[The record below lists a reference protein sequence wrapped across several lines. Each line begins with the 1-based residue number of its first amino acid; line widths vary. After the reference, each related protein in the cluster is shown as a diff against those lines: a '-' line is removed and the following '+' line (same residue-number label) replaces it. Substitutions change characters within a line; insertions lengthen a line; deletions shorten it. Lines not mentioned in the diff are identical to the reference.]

1 MKAEDWVSIIVAV
14 IGVVGTVIT
23 SFHVKPAEN
32 IEKIVENI
40 KTLKSIEADEENKD
54 REKGTINNLWECVE
68 HESKKLSPYPGWFGY
83 LLVMWF
89 VVSCVSSYFA
99 NDVNHIAT
107 TILIS
112 FIAIVFL
119 CAFLW
124 VFPRCKW
131 GSETDAVACAY
142 TFICGTIGTWIGG
155 YECLQLANPNS
166 TICDLI
172 GPENVDAI
180 GGLIGGLIGAAIGA
194 AIGAIIGAIIG
205 KGTVTK
211 LRVIGVIFIGIF
223 VWIGTAIAVSI
234 SGDGGWKVGVGA
246 GAAIAV
252 WCTTA
257 IAYYNVY
264 KKNTLMKK
272 KETRA
277 DDVSEQAPAGNQSIA
292 ARHNPGCAARDVAH
306 PQSEDSIDDIKV
318 YPESASGYLIND
330 LGKLL
335 NMNPDLYARRI
346 RRISPTAT
354 VIGLIVLCLVVSSLI
369 PSDLNPVFQNLVS
382 AFIGFLVGLAA
393 PIYERFCKW
402 AGRVNQTMENAEGG
416 ISIGD
421 AIYQNSV
428 FCDEGAMFLP
438 RARVSPTWAQ
448 KTWIKIQFPS
458 LSRKWRKYF
467 RRGSAEPSLEPL
479 PYLLIHNDSQE
490 EQKKFSIRWCHWVN
504 ERECRKRFHYL
515 ESLSRCV
522 FILEPYQDTLD
533 YLLNYSC
540 RIIGERIRKEKI
552 LKGYIPVGD
561 AYVYKKNVDK

>member
-1 MKAEDWVSIIVAV
+1 MDTIATMEAEDWVSIIVAV
-14 IGVVGTVIT
+14 IGCVGTVIAAVIT
-23 SFHVKPAEN
+23 SFHVKPVES
-32 IEKIVENI
+32 IEKIVGNI
-40 KTLKSIEADEENKD
+40 DKLKDIEADEENED
-54 REKGTINNLWECVE
+54 RKERTISNLWEYIE

-83 LLVMWF
+83 LLAMWF

-107 TILIS
+107 TILI
-112 FIAIVFL
+112 FYIAIVFL
-119 CAFLW
+119 CAFLL

-131 GSETDAVACAY
+131 GSETDAVACVC

-155 YECLQLANPNS
+155 YKCHQFAMNYIQQHNNAKATDNS
-166 TICDLI
+166 TSIGTVGTICDLI
-172 GPENVDAI
+172 GPGNVDAI
-180 GGLIGGLIGAAIGA
+180 GGLIGGLIGA
-194 AIGAIIGAIIG
+194 II
-205 KGTVTK
+205 
-211 LRVIGVIFIGIF
+211 
-223 VWIGTAIAVSI
+223 
-234 SGDGGWKVGVGA
+234 

-272 KETRA
+272 KETKA

-354 VIGLIVLCLVVSSLI
+354 VIGLIVLCLAVSSLI

-382 AFIGFLVGLAA
+382 AFIGFLVGLAT

-438 RARVSPTWAQ
+438 RARVSPTWTQ

-467 RRGSAEPSLEPL
+467 RRGSTEPSLEPL
-479 PYLLIHNDSQE
+479 PYPPIHNASQE
-490 EQKKFSIRWCHWVN
+490 EQKKFSIRWRHWVN
-504 ERECRKRFHYL
+504 ERECRKRLHYL

-561 AYVYKKNVDK
+561 AYVYKKNVDR

>member
-1 MKAEDWVSIIVAV
+1 MDTIATMEAEDWVSIIVAV
-14 IGVVGTVIT
+14 IGCVGTVIAAVIT
-23 SFHVKPAEN
+23 SFHVKPVES
-32 IEKIVENI
+32 IEKIVGNI
-40 KTLKSIEADEENKD
+40 DKLKDIEADEENED
-54 REKGTINNLWECVE
+54 RKERTISNLWEYIE
-68 HESKKLSPYPGWFGY
+68 HESEKLSPYPGWFGY
-83 LLVMWF
+83 LLAMWF

-107 TILIS
+107 TILI
-112 FIAIVFL
+112 FYIAIVFL
-119 CAFLW
+119 CAFLL

-131 GSETDAVACAY
+131 GSETDAVACVC

-155 YECLQLANPNS
+155 YKCHQFAMNYIQQHNNAKATDNS
-166 TICDLI
+166 TSIGTVGTICDLI
-172 GPENVDAI
+172 GPGNVDAI
-180 GGLIGGLIGAAIGA
+180 GGLIGGLIGA
-194 AIGAIIGAIIG
+194 II
-205 KGTVTK
+205 
-211 LRVIGVIFIGIF
+211 
-223 VWIGTAIAVSI
+223 
-234 SGDGGWKVGVGA
+234 

-272 KETRA
+272 KETKA

-354 VIGLIVLCLVVSSLI
+354 VIGLIVLCLAVSSLI

-382 AFIGFLVGLAA
+382 AFIGFLVGLAT

-438 RARVSPTWAQ
+438 RARVSPTWTQ

-467 RRGSAEPSLEPL
+467 RRGSTEPSLEPL
-479 PYLLIHNDSQE
+479 PYPPIHNASQE
-490 EQKKFSIRWCHWVN
+490 EQKKFSIRWRHWVN
-504 ERECRKRFHYL
+504 ERECRKRLHYL

-561 AYVYKKNVDK
+561 AYVYKKNVDR